1 MVMKVV
7 MKDWLMNLERSI
19 SNMDSRRRIIYFK
32 SESRHIIEDAVN
44 CSNALWTRAGLDY
57 SASPRRYQELEEQG
71 RIRLLNEIYCQ
82 RAVLGTIDLNAGLP
96 KGMRAV
102 VPELVVLSDFHVV
115 RGDLRAALI
124 KAFLDAPALK
134 HSLLLLSS
142 PEQDVPD
149 GFFGEIELVMDP
161 YISEGDICRKLTEQV
176 RQEEKQR
183 GKTFFTDRQLRAAAK
198 DFIGLTADQVDE
210 VLKALKNM
218 LCVRLY
224 KNAQEP
230 NYMTLIHDQRK
241 KEAEK
246 DSTIVFKELQDK
258 EHVAGMDRFSSWLN
272 ERKDDFADPD
282 AAVLRGIPVP
292 RGILI
297 CGVPGTGK
305 TAMAKETAR
314 KLNVPLIAFD
324 ISRVQSS
331 KFGETEIR
339 LRRYLDRINGF
350 GKCVLLMDEIE
361 KVFAV
366 SDGTHEVR
374 ITMIGILLDWMQE
387 HKNSAFLF
395 ITANQIQKL
404 PVELLRDGRLNERF
418 FAFMPARDDL
428 AAILQSK
435 LMTYAGR
442 EENALLDEAF
452 EELLLKREWKE
463 ANEELLPKQEWKEA
477 NEELLLKRE
486 WNGVSGEEMLSRELD
501 GASGKEML
509 SRELDRA
516 SGEEMLSREWDGVSG
531 KLLSNYESGDAGGMC
546 PLAELSV
553 IFDRIAEEAKAD
565 EEKGRHSLPFMTGA
579 NLEKLV
585 ENTFRA
591 LHKSRKKAPYSYR
604 DFADQM
610 VLCAASSDFV
620 PQGQSN
626 TEDLVTTWLD
636 AQKRQYINISKHEIL
651 PFFLFHNG
659 RFSDEMERPGNA
671 YDDYMQQ
678 VLKEKIENAYDEWH
692 KAKTGK

>member
-1 MVMKVV
+1 MKAI

-57 SASPRRYQELEEQG
+57 NASPRRYQELEEQG

-115 RGDLRAALI
+115 REDLRAALI

-183 GKTFFTDRQLRAAAK
+183 GKTFFTDRQLQAAAK

-218 LCVRLY
+218 LCVKLY
-224 KNAQEP
+224 KYAQEP

-258 EHVAGMDRFSSWLN
+258 EYVAGMDRFSSWLN

-282 AAVLRGIPVP
+282 AAASRGVPVP

-314 KLNVPLIAFD
+314 QLNVPLIAFD

-452 EELLLKREWKE
+452 EELLLNRKSYGAYEEIERNWELDGVYEEIKQNQKLNGAHGEIKQNRELDEPYRKIMP
-463 ANEELLPKQEWKEA
+463 N
-477 NEELLLKRE
+477 
-486 WNGVSGEEMLSRELD
+486 RELD
-501 GASGKEML
+501 GAL
-509 SRELDRA
+509 
-516 SGEEMLSREWDGVSG
+516 G
-531 KLLSNYESGDAGGMC
+531 KLQPHYESGDAGGMC
-546 PLAELSV
+546 PPAELSV
-553 IFDRIAEEAKAD
+553 IFDRIAEAAKAD

-610 VLCAASSDFV
+610 IHCAASSDFV

-651 PFFLFHNG
+651 PFSLFHNG

-678 VLKEKIENAYDEWH
+678 VLKEKIENAYGEWYE
-692 KAKTGK
+692 AKTGK